1 MSLFAGFADYLV
13 AVQAGFDTEALRPPA
28 TATAELARLRAQPQ
42 AARALNQ
49 WCLNGAVPRLRHRL
63 TVGALRAAAGAGDP
77 VALMGWAEAFARH
90 MDGGIRL
97 DALPTRAAGLAWRVR
112 TKLNDARPW
121 RTRRP
126 DDPWDAGW
134 AHSTPGALRRL
145 QTDWMPRRPTLVL
158 ADAADHV
165 ALRLA
170 LTALWQRRERFRHPV
185 RWLWVGG
192 GNDLAA
198 APGQWVDGFQL
209 LPVSGPG

>member
-1 MSLFAGFADYLV
+1 MSLFEGLSDYLV
-13 AVQAGFDTEALRPPA
+13 GAQAGFDTEALRPPA
-28 TATAELARLRAQPQ
+28 TAGAELARLKSQPQ
-42 AARALNQ
+42 AVRALTQ
-49 WCLNGAVPRLRHRL
+49 WCLTGAVPRLRQQL
-63 TVGALRAAAGAGDP
+63 TVGALRAASGGDP
-77 VALMGWAEAFARH
+77 VALKGWAEAFARQ

-121 RTRRP
+121 RTRQP

-134 AHSTPGALRRL
+134 AHSTPQALRRL
-145 QTDWMPRRPTLVL
+145 QAEWMPRRATLVL

-170 LTALWQRRERFRHPV
+170 LTALWQRHPRFRHPV

-192 GNDLAA
+192 GSDFPA
-198 APGQWVDGFQL
+198 APGQWVDSFQL
-209 LPVSGPG
+209 LPAVHPA